1 MSDLVAYKLPESKSN
16 DDDLNFVADEIQ
28 ELTNLPLEEGII
40 LCPDANFQCKEGEC
54 VHLWGC
60 VAKPNLNVS
69 ISIEN
74 AFIVKTH

>member
-1 MSDLVAYKLPESKSN
+1 MSDLVAYKLPESKSS

-54 VHLWGC
+54 VHL
-60 VAKPNLNVS
+60 
-69 ISIEN
+69 
-74 AFIVKTH
+74 